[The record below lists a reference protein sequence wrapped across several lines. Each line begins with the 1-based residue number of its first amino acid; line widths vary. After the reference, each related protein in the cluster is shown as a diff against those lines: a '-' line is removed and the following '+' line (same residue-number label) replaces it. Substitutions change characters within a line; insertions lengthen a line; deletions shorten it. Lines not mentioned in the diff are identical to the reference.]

1 MCFSASASFVAS
13 ALLIPTGIYCLKQAT
28 TNNNRYIPLA
38 SIPLFF
44 GTQQLFEGFVW
55 LNIAADNAIAVTN
68 FSFCFLFFSHFFWP
82 FWIPFSAFYAEEI
95 RLRKTILQ
103 VLATVGFVY
112 GISLYVPLFFQDD
125 WLKTEVVNHSIN
137 YITDYFLN
145 QTTFQNFGFYLYA
158 VLIFVPLLLASRR
171 KIQLLGVFF
180 MTTASATILV
190 YYATFISTWCFMAA
204 LSSLYLIYVLKNT
217 TDLDLSQSKTS

>member
-1 MCFSASASFVAS
+1 MCFSASASFAAS
-13 ALLIPTGIYCLKQAT
+13 ALLIPTGIYCLKQAA
-28 TNNNRYIPLA
+28 TNNNRYSPLA

-44 GTQQLFEGFVW
+44 GTQQLFEGLVW

-68 FSFCFLFFSHFFWP
+68 FAFCFLFFSHFFWP
-82 FWIPFSAFYAEEI
+82 FWIPFSAYYAEDTGH
-95 RLRKTILQ
+95 RKTILQ

-112 GISLYVPLFFQDD
+112 GISLYVPLFFKAD
-125 WLKTEVVNHSIN
+125 WLQIEVINHSIN

-145 QTTFQNFGFYLYA
+145 STTFQNLGFYIYA

-171 KIQLLGVFF
+171 NIQLLGVFF

-217 TDLDLSQSKTS
+217 SDLDLSQSKTS